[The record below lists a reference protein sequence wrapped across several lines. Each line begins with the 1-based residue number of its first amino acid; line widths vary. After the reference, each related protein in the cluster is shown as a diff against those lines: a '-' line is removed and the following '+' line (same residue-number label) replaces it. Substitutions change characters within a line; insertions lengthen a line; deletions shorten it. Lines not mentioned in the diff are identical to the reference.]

1 MFLYYLE
8 HGEKLQKP
16 SKEEKLEMIKRHI
29 QMEVE
34 EKGEEVA
41 IKEMRKQ
48 VSWYIK
54 NLKNA
59 AMIREKINQICK
71 EKEMVQVL
79 TEYFENQ

>member
-1 MFLYYLE
+1 
-8 HGEKLQKP
+8 
-16 SKEEKLEMIKRHI
+16 
-29 QMEVE
+29 MEVE